1 MNRTIKETLTKLT
14 LETGTRDWVQLLPLA
29 LCRARN
35 TPGPHG
41 LTPFEII
48 YGSPP
53 PAISFFNSDISALTT
68 SPTLQAH
75 LQALQLVQQEIWKP
89 ISTAYL
95 ADNPVPCLHPFK
107 IGDTVLVRRHQTKT
121 LESRWKGP
129 YTVLLMTPTALKV
142 DGIAAWIHASH
153 VKAAPGCDHEETSE
167 PRWKLHRTQNPLK
180 LRLSRL

>member
-29 LCRARN
+29 LYRARN

-48 YGSPP
+48 YGSPL

-75 LQALQLVQQEIWKP
+75 LQALLATYGRKP
-89 ISTAYL
+89 ISATYR
-95 ADNPVPCLHPFK
+95 ADNPVPCPHPFK
-107 IGDTVLVRRHQTKT
+107 IVLVQRHHTKT
-121 LESRWKGP
+121 LEPRWKGP

-142 DGIAAWIHASH
+142 DGIAA
-153 VKAAPGCDHEETSE
+153 
-167 PRWKLHRTQNPLK
+167 
-180 LRLSRL
+180 